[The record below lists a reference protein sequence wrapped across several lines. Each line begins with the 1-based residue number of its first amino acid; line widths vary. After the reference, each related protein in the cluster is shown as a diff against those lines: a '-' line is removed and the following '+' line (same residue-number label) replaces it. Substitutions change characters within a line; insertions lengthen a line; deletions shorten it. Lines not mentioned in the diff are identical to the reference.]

1 MRILLVSLAAASLCL
16 TAFPA
21 FAGSP
26 EVEARYSK
34 TFKTC
39 PGMDR
44 STAEMVDCIGAET
57 TLQDKALNATYQKVM
72 ADLNDRQKANL
83 KAAQRAWITYRDAWC
98 AAQQKLRL
106 GLDLNHRRE
115 QLHFGR
121 DDPAYHRAR
130 TLSAGDVRKI
140 AHEKHE

>member
-1 MRILLVSLAAASLCL
+1 MRTFIVSVAAAALCL
-16 TAFPA
+16 TALPA
-21 FAGSP
+21 IAGSP
-26 EVEARYSK
+26 DIEARYSK

-39 PGMDR
+39 PGMER

-98 AAQQKLRL
+98 AAQYDADW
-106 GLDLNHRRE
+106 GSISTIVANNCVLDETIRRTIE
-115 QLHFGR
+115 LEHY
-121 DDPAYHRAR
+121 PPE
-130 TLSAGDVRKI
+130 T
-140 AHEKHE
+140 

>member
-98 AAQQKLRL
+98 AAQQDSDW
-106 GLDLNHRRE
+106 GSISTIVANNCILDETIRRTIE
-115 QLHFGR
+115 LEHY
-121 DDPAYHRAR
+121 PPE
-130 TLSAGDVRKI
+130 T
-140 AHEKHE
+140 